1 MVKSAKHQNVAIYE
15 SMPVRRAVITLALP
29 TIISQLITVLY
40 NMADTFFV
48 GQMNDPDQVAAA
60 TLAMPAFVLL
70 TGIANLFGIGGSS
83 LISRYLG
90 SGQREKARHCA
101 AFSVWGAGTV
111 ALVYG
116 LTIMLL
122 RPTILPL
129 LGTTEATYDY
139 CYKYLFWTVTV
150 GAVPTVLSACLAHL
164 IRSEGYSKQASVGIA
179 MGGVLNMILDPIFIF
194 TFGLKIEGA
203 AIATMLSNL
212 AAMIYF
218 FCFLYRIRQKS
229 VLTPSPKYF
238 TFRHRIPFETVS
250 VGFPSFMMICM
261 GFVSN
266 AVLNKLVAS
275 YSSEAI
281 AGMGIAKKIDML
293 AFAIANGMTQGV
305 LSLIAYNYAS
315 GNRKR
320 MNDAIKTT
328 FLYTLILATV
338 GAVFLFTCAAPV
350 LRFFIDNK
358 ETVKYGQYF
367 LRTICL
373 TCPTISVTFIII
385 SIFQATGRKIQP
397 MILSLLRKGGTDI
410 PFMFLLNHFYAAYGI
425 AWATPIS
432 DTVAMLIAI
441 GLFVPFIRKLNR
453 AEHQLPPLPMDTKSE
468 G

>member
-1 MVKSAKHQNVAIYE
+1 MSKSMIHQNASIYE
-15 SMPVRRAVITLALP
+15 SMPIRKAVLTLALP

-90 SGQREKARHCA
+90 VEERNKARHCA
-101 AFSVWGAGTV
+101 AFSIWGAGVV
-111 ALVYG
+111 ALIYG
-116 LTIMLL
+116 LLIMLL
-122 RPTILPL
+122 RPVILPL
-129 LGTTEATYDY
+129 LGTTDATYEY
-139 CYKYLFWTVTV
+139 CYQYLFWTVTV

-164 IRSEGYSKQASVGIA
+164 IRSEGYSKQASIGIA
-179 MGGVLNMILDPIFIF
+179 MGGILNMLLDPLFIF
-194 TFGLKIEGA
+194 VFGLKIEGA

-212 AAMIYF
+212 AAAIYF
-218 FCFLYRIRQKS
+218 LCFVYRIRKKS
-229 VLTPSPKYF
+229 VLSPLPKYF
-238 TFRHRIPFETVS
+238 TLKHRIPFETVS

-261 GFVSN
+261 GFISN

-320 MNDAIKTT
+320 MNDAIRTT
-328 FLYTLILATV
+328 FIYTLIMALI
-338 GAVFLFTCAAPV
+338 GAVFLFVCAAPV

-358 ETVKYGQYF
+358 ETVEYGQYF

-385 SIFQATGRKIQP
+385 TVFQATGRKVQP
-397 MILSLLRKGGTDI
+397 MMLSLLRKGGTDV
-410 PFMFLLNHFYAAYGI
+410 PFMFLLNHFFAAYGI

-432 DTVAMLIAI
+432 DTIAMLIAI
-441 GLFVPFIRKLNR
+441 GLFVPFIIKLNR
-453 AEHQLPPLPMDTKSE
+453 E
-468 G
+468 